1 MRLILAALLSFTL
14 IHHAAAQNAAPL
26 PPSAEARAKSDLEAD
41 KKSAGW
47 AESLALNDPAKTA
60 RVATVISTHLRTIRD
75 WHNAHPP
82 STVPAGINPV
92 TGLPLSELDRQVI
105 ANSAQPKSNHV
116 DLMTGLRRE
125 LTETQVEAVLDKYT
139 VGKVAFTMKGYQAI
153 VPDLTAAEA
162 ATILGYLKEARERAI
177 DFKNMNQISVIF
189 EIYKTKSEQ
198 FLISNGRNWRAL
210 YKSYTDSLKA
220 KKTADSAAKAAA
232 TPR

>member
-1 MRLILAALLSFTL
+1 MRHILAALVSFAL
-14 IHHAAAQNAAPL
+14 IHHAAAQNPAAL
-26 PPSAEARAKSDLEAD
+26 PAGAEARAKSDLEAD
-41 KKSAGW
+41 KKAVSW
-47 AESLALNDPAKTA
+47 ADSLALNDPAKTA
-60 RVATVISTHLRTIRD
+60 RVAAVISTHLRAIRD

-105 ANSAQPKSNHV
+105 ANSAQPKSYHA

-125 LTETQVEAVLDKYT
+125 LNEAQVEAVLDKYT
-139 VGKVAFTMKGYQAI
+139 VGKVPFTMKGYQAI

-162 ATILGYLKEARERAI
+162 TTILGYLKEARERAI

-220 KKTADSAAKAAA
+220 KKAAEAAAKAA
-232 TPR
+232 TTSR

>member
-1 MRLILAALLSFTL
+1 MRLIKAALFFLALTQ
-14 IHHAAAQNAAPL
+14 HAAAQNS
-26 PPSAEARAKSDLEAD
+26 SALSAHQEARTQSDLEAD
-41 KKSAGW
+41 KQATGW
-47 AESLALNDPAKTA
+47 AESLQLNERDKTV
-60 RVATVISTHLRTIRD
+60 RVASVISTHLRAIRD

-105 ANSAQPKSNHV
+105 ANSAQPKSYHA
-116 DLMTGLRRE
+116 DLMNGLRLE
-125 LTETQVEAVLDKYT
+125 LTEAQVEAVLDKYT

-153 VPDLTAAEA
+153 VPDLTSTEA

-177 DFKNMNQISVIF
+177 DFKNMNQISVMF

-198 FLISNGRNWRAL
+198 LLISNGRNWRAL

-220 KKTADSAAKAAA
+220 KKTSEAAAKA
-232 TPR
+232 TTMPR